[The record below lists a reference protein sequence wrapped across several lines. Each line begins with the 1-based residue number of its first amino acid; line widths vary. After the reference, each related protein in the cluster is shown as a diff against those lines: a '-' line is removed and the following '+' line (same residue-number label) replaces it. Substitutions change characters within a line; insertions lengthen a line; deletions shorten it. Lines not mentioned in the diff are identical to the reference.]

1 MPSKKSATDGQFAQR
16 VTAITLGRFPLDTL
30 PGFIAAARSLSFTQ
44 AAIDLQL
51 TQSAV
56 SKQIKALEEAVGL
69 SLFKRGQSS
78 GIHSGGRLELTEA
91 GRQLLVCAIQSV
103 NALDETLDRIRR
115 TSQNTISITTTPSF
129 ASLWLVPK
137 LAALKTAL
145 KRCDVLLDA
154 QDDVVNLEAAG
165 IDMAIRLTTKPISSS
180 VDGTEQSTHIVPL
193 VSERVVVV
201 CSPSLLSGVALPCA
215 LGEISKHTLLAFD
228 DSHMRF
234 PLVSLAQ
241 WLNQL
246 GVLNTEKILP
256 KNVVRFTHYEQVIRA
271 AVSGSGFAVGR
282 RPLVDTY
289 LASGELIEPFKH
301 LSGSTQEVQARYQL
315 VITKAAMAKPATT
328 AFVTWIKDAL
338 L

>member
-1 MPSKKSATDGQFAQR
+1 MPLIKP
-16 VTAITLGRFPLDTL
+16 TAITLGRFPLDTL

-91 GRQLLVCAIQSV
+91 GRQLLACAIQSV
-103 NALDETLDRIRR
+103 NALDETLSRIRR
-115 TSQNTISITTTPSF
+115 TSQNTLSITTTPSF

-145 KRCDVLLDA
+145 SGCDVLLDA

-165 IDMAIRLTTKPISSS
+165 IDMAIRLTTAPITNGA
-180 VDGTEQSTHIVPL
+180 VHAEQNHHVVPL
-193 VSERVVVV
+193 VTERVVVV
-201 CSPSLLSGVALPCA
+201 CSPSVLVGRAAPFR
-215 LGEISKHTLLAFD
+215 LGELSKHTLLAFD
-228 DSHMRF
+228 DTHMRF

-241 WLNQL
+241 WLDQL
-246 GVLNTEKILP
+246 GVPNTDNILP

-301 LSGSTQEVQARYQL
+301 LAGSTQEVSARYQL

-328 AFVTWIKDAL
+328 AFVTWIKSTL
-338 L
+338 S